1 MNERR
6 KKYSEWGNLHRET
19 LHFFSVLNVSFRTFD
34 KYTTLVIQTEVRNLV
49 RAMVRGGLQR
59 RGARTE

>member
-1 MNERR
+1 MKREKNILNEVTYIE
-6 KKYSEWGNLHRET
+6 KHCI
-19 LHFFSVLNVSFRTFD
+19 FFSVLNVSFKTFD